1 MKSSIM
7 LSLLTGV
14 LSLFTVTIGFA
25 APIDLTKEILYVREG
40 FSAEWLQVLPGEGEP
55 GWLAIQ
61 PGHGGERA
69 SGVRS

>member
-61 PGHGGERA
+61 PGREA
-69 SGVRS
+69 SVPSGYGS